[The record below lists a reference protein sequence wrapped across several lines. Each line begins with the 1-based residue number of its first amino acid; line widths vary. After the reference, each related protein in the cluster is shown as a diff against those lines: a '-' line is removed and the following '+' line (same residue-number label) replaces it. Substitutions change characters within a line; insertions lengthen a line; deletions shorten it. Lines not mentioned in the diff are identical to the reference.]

1 MDNPVP
7 DPVEEE
13 TISKSK
19 KIPISGRI
27 GLQNPDPVQ
36 HWSPGSLRDLI
47 TTTVNLNR
55 KLVYLS
61 SQKKLKFLKDAHIS
75 SKAFFHFP
83 NVRMRTNVFCEEAF
97 ANDKVEEY

>member
-1 MDNPVP
+1 LDNPVP

-61 SQKKLKFLKDAHIS
+61 SQKKLKFLKGTYRQMHSFI
-75 SKAFFHFP
+75 FP
-83 NVRMRTNVFCEEAF
+83 MSE
-97 ANDKVEEY
+97 